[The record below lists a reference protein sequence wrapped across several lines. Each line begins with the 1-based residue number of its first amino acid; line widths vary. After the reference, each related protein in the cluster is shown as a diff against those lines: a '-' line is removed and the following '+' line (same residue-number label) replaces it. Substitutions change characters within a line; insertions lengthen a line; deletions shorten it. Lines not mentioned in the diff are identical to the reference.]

1 MPSAFPLPAARA
13 FPPMRD
19 PNRRSMGTSGTW
31 AIGDPSPSLNPAILG
46 EVDAKDKVRQTAL
59 AAIAHAAVIA
69 GSICQTARAVH
80 VDENLTVVERHRK
93 ADEQTARALVPF
105 LDTIEKSQAAIA
117 KALEPLHA
125 KLDAP
130 SAALS
135 EIDIHGA
142 ISKLLGLP
150 QQQRYA
156 KVRRSVEGGSD
167 LLVAALTKSDPFLVE
182 GALSDGER
190 AAILDLWRKTRCPE
204 DYARLTRLELDAEV
218 VSNTAKIIAAYQK
231 SMSNQSIAT
240 AAGGIPPMLPNQR
253 GAPGPRSVDRGFHS
267 PSLAE
272 RAAATTR
279 MIAAAGR

>member
-1 MPSAFPLPAARA
+1 MQRTKSGKPRSRPSRMPLLSRARYARPPARFTSTKILPWSNA
-13 FPPMRD
+13 
-19 PNRRSMGTSGTW
+19 
-31 AIGDPSPSLNPAILG
+31 
-46 EVDAKDKVRQTAL
+46 
-59 AAIAHAAVIA
+59 
-69 GSICQTARAVH
+69 TARPTSKPPAPWFHFWIPSKKARRPSQRRVNRCMQ
-80 VDENLTVVERHRK
+80 NLMRR
-93 ADEQTARALVPF
+93 
-105 LDTIEKSQAAIA
+105 
-117 KALEPLHA
+117 
-125 KLDAP
+125 P

-135 EIDIHGA
+135 EIDSHGA

-182 GALSDGER
+182 GALSHGER
-190 AAILDLWRKTRCPE
+190 PAILDLWRKTRFPE

-267 PSLAE
+267 PLLAE